1 LQFRYTPFTY
11 LDWACSMQQIR
22 YAPRS
27 GHLQQLDLHQGGLQ
41 SVRKSRRA
49 KMRVFRTTVA
59 IAFAAATLAGCRGS
73 QFPED
78 VVPELASDA
87 QSLVLE
93 VQNHNWADIIIYVV
107 HDGRRTRLNSVTATK
122 NSSLIIPPNL
132 IGQVGNLQ
140 LIARRV
146 GAYDRYVSPQI
157 SVRTGSTIVLTLES
171 DLSRSSVA
179 VW

>member
-1 LQFRYTPFTY
+1 
-11 LDWACSMQQIR
+11 MQQIR
-22 YAPRS
+22 HIES
-27 GHLQQLDLHQGGLQ
+27 G
-41 SVRKSRRA
+41 A

-59 IAFAAATLAGCRGS
+59 ILLAAATLAGCRGS